1 MNFLTNLN
9 LNKNELQNV
18 VIQNLAVAPEN
29 PKEGQIYYDTKAKQY
44 YGFRNGQW
52 KVLGADLPTIT
63 VDTVEGLKAALD
75 KKAEKEFEHTHANKA
90 ALDSITDQRI
100 SNWDDANS
108 KKHTHNNKSVLDGIT
123 SQKVTNWDN
132 SLGNAKSYT
141 DQKIADLIGGAPE
154 ALDTLKELGDALNKH
169 EGEYNALLS
178 VVGGKAEKSY
188 VDGELAKKA
197 SIDQLEQG
205 LNLKANLSYVDA
217 ELAKKSDKTHK
228 HNWSEIQNKPSM
240 FAPRK
245 YVQEFGATNS
255 TRYTITHN
263 LGTADITVTIVDKV
277 TNQVVLADVTFSNT
291 NQLVIDMG
299 AAPLQANAYKVV
311 VVG

>member
-52 KVLGADLPTIT
+52 KVLGADLPTIN
-63 VDTVEGLKAALD
+63 VGTVEGLQAALD
-75 KKAEKEFEHTHANKA
+75 KKADKEFEHTHANKA
-90 ALDSITDQRI
+90 ALDSITDQKI
-100 SNWDDANS
+100 ANWDDANS
-108 KKHTHNNKSVLDGIT
+108 KKHTHSNKSVLDGIT
-123 SQKVTNWDN
+123 STKVSNWDN
-132 SLGNAKSYT
+132 SLGNAKTYT
-141 DQKIADLIGGAPE
+141 DQKIADLVGGAPE
-154 ALDTLKELGDALNKH
+154 ALNTLKELGDALTSH
-169 EGEYNALLS
+169 EGEYNALLT

-188 VDGELAKKA
+188 VDAQLANKA
-197 SIDQLEQG
+197 SIEQLESG
-205 LNLKANLSYVDA
+205 LNLKANLAYVD
-217 ELAKKSDKTHK
+217 EQLALKSDKTHK
-228 HNWSEIQNKPSM
+228 HNWAEIQNKPSM

-245 YVQEFGATNS
+245 FAQDFGATNS

-263 LGTADITVTIVDKV
+263 LGTADVTVTIVDKV
-277 TNQVVLADVTFSNT
+277 TNQVVFADVTFSNT

>member
-9 LNKNELQNV
+9 LNKNELQNA

-29 PKEGQIYYDTKAKQY
+29 PKEGQIYYDTKVKQY

-52 KVLGADLPTIT
+52 RVFGGELPTID
-63 VDTVEGLKAALD
+63 VDAVVGLQAELD

-90 ALDSITDQRI
+90 TLDSITDEKI
-100 SNWDDANS
+100 ANWDDANS
-108 KKHTHNNKSVLDGIT
+108 KKHTHSNQSVLDGISST
-123 SQKVTNWDN
+123 KVNNWD
-132 SLGNAKSYT
+132 SALGNAKTYT
-141 DQKIADLIGGAPE
+141 DQKIADLVGGAPE
-154 ALDTLKELGDALNKH
+154 ALDTLKELGDALQNH
-169 EGEYNALLS
+169 EDEYNALLA
-178 VVGGKAEKSY
+178 VVGTKAEKNY
-188 VDGELAKKA
+188 VDAQLANKA
-197 SIDQLEQG
+197 SIEQLENG
-205 LNLKANLSYVDA
+205 LDSKANLVYVD
-217 ELAKKSDKTHK
+217 EKLASKSDKTHK
-228 HNWSEIQNKPSM
+228 HSWDEIQNKPSM

-245 YVQEFGATNS
+245 FVQDFGTTNA

-263 LGTADITVTIVDKV
+263 LGTTDITVTLVDKV

-299 AAPLQANAYKVV
+299 VAPLQANAYKVV

>member
-52 KVLGADLPTIT
+52 KVLGADLPTIN
-63 VDTVEGLKAALD
+63 VGTVEGLQAALD
-75 KKAEKEFEHTHANKA
+75 KKADKEFEHTHANKA
-90 ALDSITDQRI
+90 ALDSISDQKI
-100 SNWDDANS
+100 ANWDDANS

-132 SLGNAKSYT
+132 SLGNAKTYT

-154 ALDTLKELGDALNKH
+154 ALDTLKELGDALKNH
-169 EGEYNALLS
+169 EGEYNALLT

-188 VDGELAKKA
+188 VDAQLAKKA
-197 SIDQLEQG
+197 SIEELENG
-205 LNLKANLSYVDA
+205 LNLKANLAYVD
-217 ELAKKSDKTHK
+217 EKLALKSDKTHK
-228 HNWSEIQNKPSM
+228 HTWAEIQNKPSM

-245 YVQEFGATNS
+245 FVQDFGATN
-255 TRYTITHN
+255 TMRYTITHN
-263 LGTADITVTIVDKV
+263 LGTADVTVTIVDKV
-277 TNQVVLADVTFSNT
+277 TNQVVFADITFSNT

>member
-1 MNFLTNLN
+1 MKISKLLFLMSSML
-9 LNKNELQNV
+9 LISGCSNV
-18 VIQNLAVAPEN
+18 TE
-29 PKEGQIYYDTKAKQY
+29 
-44 YGFRNGQW
+44 
-52 KVLGADLPTIT
+52 
-63 VDTVEGLKAALD
+63 
-75 KKAEKEFEHTHANKA
+75 
-90 ALDSITDQRI
+90 
-100 SNWDDANS
+100 
-108 KKHTHNNKSVLDGIT
+108 NNKPVSE
-123 SQKVTNWDN
+123 
-132 SLGNAKSYT
+132 
-141 DQKIADLIGGAPE
+141 DL
-154 ALDTLKELGDALNKH
+154 ALELTFDKH

-205 LNLKANLSYVDA
+205 LNLKANLAYVDT

-228 HNWSEIQNKPSM
+228 HNWAEIQNKPSM

-263 LGTADITVTIVDKV
+263 LGTADVTVTIVDKV

>member
-52 KVLGADLPTIT
+52 KVLGADLPTIS
-63 VDTVEGLKAALD
+63 VDTVAGLQAALD
-75 KKAEKEFEHTHANKA
+75 KKADKEFEHTHANKA
-90 ALDSITDQRI
+90 ALDSITDQKI
-100 SNWDDANS
+100 ANWDDANS
-108 KKHTHNNKSVLDGIT
+108 KKHTHSNKSVLDGIT
-123 SQKVTNWDN
+123 STKVSNWDN
-132 SLGNAKSYT
+132 SLGNAKTYT
-141 DQKIADLIGGAPE
+141 DQKIADLVGGAPE
-154 ALDTLKELGDALNKH
+154 ALNTLKELGDALTNH
-169 EGEYNALLS
+169 EGEYNALLT

-188 VDGELAKKA
+188 VDAQLANKA
-197 SIDQLEQG
+197 SIEELENG
-205 LNLKANLSYVDA
+205 LNLKANLAYVD
-217 ELAKKSDKTHK
+217 EQLALKSDKTHK
-228 HNWSEIQNKPSM
+228 HNWAEIQNKPSM

-245 YVQEFGATNS
+245 FTQDFGATNT

-263 LGTADITVTIVDKV
+263 LGTADVTVTLVDKV
-277 TNQVVLADVTFSNT
+277 TNQVVFADVTFSNT

>member
-52 KVLGADLPTIT
+52 KVLGADLPTIN
-63 VDTVEGLKAALD
+63 VGTVEGLQAALD
-75 KKAEKEFEHTHANKA
+75 KKADKEFEHTHANKA

-100 SNWDDANS
+100 ANWDDANS
-108 KKHTHNNKSVLDGIT
+108 KKHTHSNKAVLDGISST
-123 SQKVTNWDN
+123 KVSNWDN
-132 SLGNAKSYT
+132 ALGNAKTYT

-154 ALDTLKELGDALNKH
+154 ALDTLKELGDALKNH
-169 EGEYNALLS
+169 EGEYNALLT

-188 VDGELAKKA
+188 VDAQLAKKA
-197 SIDQLEQG
+197 SIEELENG
-205 LNLKANLSYVDA
+205 LNLKANLAYVD
-217 ELAKKSDKTHK
+217 EKLALKSDKTHK
-228 HNWSEIQNKPSM
+228 HNWAEIQNKPSM

-245 YVQEFGATNS
+245 FTQDFGATNT

-263 LGTADITVTIVDKV
+263 LGTADVTVTLVDKV
-277 TNQVVLADVTFSNT
+277 TNQVVFADVTFSNT

>member
-52 KVLGADLPTIT
+52 KVLGADLPTIN
-63 VDTVEGLKAALD
+63 VGTVEGLQAALD
-75 KKAEKEFEHTHANKA
+75 KKADKEFEHTHANKA
-90 ALDSITDQRI
+90 ALDSITDQKI
-100 SNWDDANS
+100 ANWEDANS
-108 KKHTHNNKSVLDGIT
+108 KKHTHSNKAVLDGISST
-123 SQKVTNWDN
+123 KVSNWDN
-132 SLGNAKSYT
+132 ALGNAKTYT

-154 ALDTLKELGDALNKH
+154 ALDTLKELGDALKNH
-169 EGEYNALLS
+169 EGEYNALLT

-188 VDGELAKKA
+188 VDAQLAKKA
-197 SIDQLEQG
+197 SIEELENG
-205 LNLKANLSYVDA
+205 LNLKANLAYVD
-217 ELAKKSDKTHK
+217 EKLALKSDKTHK
-228 HNWSEIQNKPSM
+228 HNWAEIQNKPSM

-245 YVQEFGATNS
+245 FTQDFGATNT

-263 LGTADITVTIVDKV
+263 LGTADVTVTIVDKV
-277 TNQVVLADVTFSNT
+277 TNQVVFADVTFSNT

>member
-9 LNKNELQNV
+9 LNKNELQNA

-29 PKEGQIYYDTKAKQY
+29 PKEGQIYYNSKEKQY

-52 KVLGADLPTIT
+52 KILGADLPTIS
-63 VDTVEGLKAALD
+63 VGTVEGLQAALD
-75 KKAEKEFEHTHANKA
+75 RKAEKEFEHTHANKS

-108 KKHTHNNKSVLDGIT
+108 KKHTHGNKSVLDGIT
-123 SQKVTNWDN
+123 SDKVTKWDN
-132 SLGNAKSYT
+132 SLGNAKTYT
-141 DQKIADLIGGAPE
+141 DQRIADLIGGAPE
-154 ALDTLKELGDALNKH
+154 ALDTLKELGDALTQH
-169 EGEYNALLS
+169 ENEYNALLT
-178 VVGGKAEKSY
+178 VVGKKADKSY
-188 VDGELAKKA
+188 VDTQLQGKA
-197 SIDQLEQG
+197 SIQQLENG
-205 LNLKANLSYVDA
+205 LNLKANLAYVDT

-263 LGTADITVTIVDKV
+263 LGTADVTVTIVDKV

>member
-9 LNKNELQNV
+9 LNKNELQNA

-29 PKEGQIYYDTKAKQY
+29 PKEGQIYYNSKEKQY

-52 KVLGADLPTIT
+52 KILGADLPTIS
-63 VDTVEGLKAALD
+63 VGTVEGLQAALD
-75 KKAEKEFEHTHANKA
+75 QKADKQFEHTHANKA

-108 KKHTHNNKSVLDGIT
+108 KKHTHSNKSVLDGIT
-123 SQKVTNWDN
+123 SQKVTNWD
-132 SLGNAKSYT
+132 SALGNARTYT
-141 DQKIADLIGGAPE
+141 DQKIADLVGGAPQ
-154 ALDTLKELGDALNKH
+154 ALDTLKELGDALTQH
-169 EGEYNALLS
+169 EGEYNALLT
-178 VVGGKAEKSY
+178 VVGGKADKNY
-188 VDGELAKKA
+188 VDTQLAKKA
-197 SIDQLEQG
+197 STEQLEQG
-205 LNLKANLSYVDA
+205 LNLKANLAYVDT

-228 HNWSEIQNKPSM
+228 HTWAEIQNKPSM

>member
-9 LNKNELQNV
+9 LNKNELQNA

-29 PKEGQIYYDTKAKQY
+29 PKEGQIYFNSSEKEY

-52 KVLGADLPTIT
+52 KVLGADIPTVSI
-63 VDTVEGLKAALD
+63 DTVEGLQAALD
-75 KKAEKEFEHTHANKA
+75 QKADKQFEHTHANKD
-90 ALDSITDQRI
+90 ALDSITDVKI
-100 SNWDDANS
+100 ANWDDADS
-108 KKHTHNNKSVLDGIT
+108 KKHTHSNKSVLDGIT
-123 SQKVTNWDN
+123 SGKVTQWDS
-132 SLGNAKSYT
+132 SLGDARTYT
-141 DQKIADLIGGAPE
+141 DQKIAELIGGAPE
-154 ALDTLKELGDALNKH
+154 ALNTLKELGDALTEH
-169 EGEYNALLS
+169 EGEYNALLT

-188 VDGELAKKA
+188 VDAQLESKA
-197 SIDQLEQG
+197 STQQLQDG
-205 LNLKANLSYVDA
+205 LNLKANLAYVDDQ
-217 ELAKKSDKTHK
+217 LALKSDKTHK
-228 HNWSEIQNKPSM
+228 HTWADIQSKPSM

-245 YVQEFGATNS
+245 FTQDFGATNT

-263 LGTADITVTIVDKV
+263 LGTADVTVTLVDKV
-277 TNQVVLADVTFSNT
+277 TNQVVLADVTFSNN

>member
-52 KVLGADLPTIT
+52 KVLGADLPTIN
-63 VDTVEGLKAALD
+63 VGTVEGLQAALD
-75 KKAEKEFEHTHANKA
+75 KKADKEFEHTHANKA
-90 ALDSITDQRI
+90 ALDSISDQKI
-100 SNWDDANS
+100 ANWDDANS

-154 ALDTLKELGDALNKH
+154 ALNTLKELGDALTSH
-169 EGEYNALLS
+169 EGEYNALLT

-188 VDGELAKKA
+188 VDAQLANKA
-197 SIDQLEQG
+197 SIEQLESG
-205 LNLKANLSYVDA
+205 LNLKANLAYVD
-217 ELAKKSDKTHK
+217 EQLALKSDKTHK
-228 HNWSEIQNKPSM
+228 HNWAEIQNKPSM

-245 YVQEFGATNS
+245 FTQDFGATNT

-263 LGTADITVTIVDKV
+263 LGTADVTVTLVDKV
-277 TNQVVLADVTFSNT
+277 TNQVVFADVTFSNT

>member
-9 LNKNELQNV
+9 LNKNELQNA

-29 PKEGQIYYDTKAKQY
+29 PKEGQIYYNSKEKQY

-52 KVLGADLPTIT
+52 KILGADLPTIS
-63 VDTVEGLKAALD
+63 VGTVEGLQAALD
-75 KKAEKEFEHTHANKA
+75 QKADKQFEHTHANKA

-154 ALDTLKELGDALNKH
+154 ALDTLKELGDALTQH
-169 EGEYNALLS
+169 ENEYNALLG
-178 VVGGKAEKSY
+178 VVGKKAEVPPRAPHRLQKF
-188 VDGELAKKA
+188 DGIGKQLLPQIDRAVHIQHEGFYPGNLFPFFPLCHMAPPPVIHA
-197 SIDQLEQG
+197 S
-205 LNLKANLSYVDA
+205 S
-217 ELAKKSDKTHK
+217 
-228 HNWSEIQNKPSM
+228 
-240 FAPRK
+240 
-245 YVQEFGATNS
+245 
-255 TRYTITHN
+255 
-263 LGTADITVTIVDKV
+263 
-277 TNQVVLADVTFSNT
+277 
-291 NQLVIDMG
+291 
-299 AAPLQANAYKVV
+299 
-311 VVG
+311 